1 LQRIESEGKAFIA
14 FAGGVEVIFCRMEK
28 IGDDDW
34 SRKFHREQQRA
45 TAVQH
50 QVFMQKVATSSPI
63 PALKSTQTT
72 FFVRPSRSGGVN
84 EESMS

>member
-1 LQRIESEGKAFIA
+1 M
-14 FAGGVEVIFCRMEK
+14 VFCRMEK
-28 IGDDDW
+28 IGDDNW

-45 TAVQH
+45 AAVQH

-63 PALKSTQTT
+63 PRAQVNPDHV
-72 FFVRPSRSGGVN
+72 FCEAVEEWRSHGGVN